1 MKKAICELTGKQFD
15 CKTCKHKDNCAIWEF
30 DDSLSKLLK
39 QIREDVT
46 EAFNNKR
53 NVDTK

>member
-15 CKTCKHKDNCAIWEF
+15 CKACKHKDNCAIWEF

-39 QIREDVT
+39 QVREDIT
-46 EAFNNKR
+46 ETLKR
-53 NVDTK
+53 KE